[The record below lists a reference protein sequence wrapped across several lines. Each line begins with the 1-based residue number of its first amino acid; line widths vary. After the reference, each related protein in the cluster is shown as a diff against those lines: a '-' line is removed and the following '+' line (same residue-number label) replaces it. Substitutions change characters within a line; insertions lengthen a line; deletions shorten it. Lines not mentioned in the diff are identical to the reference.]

1 MKTNIRKLLA
11 LSVLLSFLLCMG
23 GGKCYAQNKI
33 SGGDQL
39 QKRVSL
45 QVTNAPVAKVF
56 AEIEAKSGVQIVFNA
71 SEIGKL
77 PPITRSFSNATIA
90 RVLDACLANTNLT
103 YSVVNKNIVIRAEGK
118 GLERI
123 TVFGTILD
131 DNKLPLPGAN
141 VVLRGTNIGVSTDTK
156 GNYSIT
162 FGRRDGKEN
171 VLVYS
176 FIGMK
181 SEERSVSGSSNLNV
195 TLKNDSEIEEVVVN
209 GFYTQSKST
218 FTGASTTI
226 KGEEL
231 IAISPTNLI
240 AGIAAVT
247 PGMVMVE
254 NNAQGSNPNA
264 VPSLLIRGANSL
276 ITNESEEGVNNPLIV
291 LDGVEI
297 SMEELYDLDLFDI
310 ERVDVLKDA
319 SATILYGEKGAN
331 GVIVVERKRIE
342 GSKVRL
348 SYNFVPK
355 FSIPDLSSFNLT
367 NAAQKLALEE
377 LAELYKTSDGSMDKA
392 YDYKL
397 QNVRRGVNTD
407 WIHAP
412 LRVPFSHTH
421 SLALS
426 ARGQNVD
433 YRATASFSDDY
444 GVMKGDNRR
453 KYGLGFHIGYHL
465 RDKLTIAFKT
475 NFSLTDSE
483 NSPYGTFSD
492 YVALN
497 PYEPIRDENGEYIRN
512 YYFNPYDTSSSK
524 MANPL
529 YDATLSS
536 FSKARNQSMTNSLT
550 ARWNI
555 TKYFY
560 VTGQGSISIN
570 SGSTDAYTSPDAAKY
585 EETKDISQKGEY
597 AYSNRNGN
605 TFSGKIV
612 VNYGMPIGKGGSMFR
627 VSGGSNMQYTHSTS
641 ARAVG
646 VGFLKDELND
656 ISFAMGYPTSGHPTG
671 TDRIATEVGFFVNG
685 NFSLL
690 NRYFVD
696 ASYRSSGSSRFGA
709 DNSFA
714 PFWATGI
721 GWNIHNEHFAKDI
734 PWLNTLTLKYSV
746 GYNGSV
752 SFDYYQ
758 AKTIYAYKSDYQYY
772 TGIGAVPVTMGNP
785 ALKWQKKLNNNVG
798 ITAAMFDSR
807 LNLSFDYYSNTTYN
821 LLMPINLPPSV
832 GVSTMNVN
840 FGKINNRGY
849 DFAISGQ
856 IFRTKDWYWSMTIT
870 GGHVM
875 DRIQDISTVLKNT
888 SVGDSNDTVKPKLLF
903 TEGGSQFDIY
913 AVRSAGIDPST
924 GQEIFIKKNG
934 DYTYKYDGNDRVAVG
949 NTNPILTGSWMNT
962 VRYKGISLSVSTTY
976 SFGSDFYN
984 TTLQSKV
991 ENIDPRKNVDARAYT
1006 DRWKKPGDL
1015 VRYLAINTKNEMVN
1029 SERFVERK
1037 NELYISNIQLTYEFQ
1052 AKFLSRIGLK
1062 RLCVGVGMSDIGYI
1076 SSVKY
1081 ERGTSYP
1088 YCRSINLIF
1097 RPTF

>member
-1 MKTNIRKLLA
+1 
-11 LSVLLSFLLCMG
+11 
-23 GGKCYAQNKI
+23 
-33 SGGDQL
+33 
-39 QKRVSL
+39 
-45 QVTNAPVAKVF
+45 
-56 AEIEAKSGVQIVFNA
+56 
-71 SEIGKL
+71 
-77 PPITRSFSNATIA
+77 
-90 RVLDACLANTNLT
+90 
-103 YSVVNKNIVIRAEGK
+103 
-118 GLERI
+118 
-123 TVFGTILD
+123 
-131 DNKLPLPGAN
+131 
-141 VVLRGTNIGVSTDTK
+141 
-156 GNYSIT
+156 
-162 FGRRDGKEN
+162 
-171 VLVYS
+171 
-176 FIGMK
+176 
-181 SEERSVSGSSNLNV
+181 
-195 TLKNDSEIEEVVVN
+195 
-209 GFYTQSKST
+209 
-218 FTGASTTI
+218 
-226 KGEEL
+226 
-231 IAISPTNLI
+231 
-240 AGIAAVT
+240 
-247 PGMVMVE
+247 
-254 NNAQGSNPNA
+254 
-264 VPSLLIRGANSL
+264 
-276 ITNESEEGVNNPLIV
+276 
-291 LDGVEI
+291 
-297 SMEELYDLDLFDI
+297 
-310 ERVDVLKDA
+310 
-319 SATILYGEKGAN
+319 
-331 GVIVVERKRIE
+331 
-342 GSKVRL
+342 
-348 SYNFVPK
+348 
-355 FSIPDLSSFNLT
+355 
-367 NAAQKLALEE
+367 
-377 LAELYKTSDGSMDKA
+377 
-392 YDYKL
+392 
-397 QNVRRGVNTD
+397 
-407 WIHAP
+407 
-412 LRVPFSHTH
+412 
-421 SLALS
+421 
-426 ARGQNVD
+426 
-433 YRATASFSDDY
+433 
-444 GVMKGDNRR
+444 MKGDNRR

-536 FSKARNQSMTNSLT
+536 FSKARTQAMTNSLT

-570 SGSTDAYTSPDAAKY
+570 SGSNDIYTSPDAAKY
-585 EETKDISQKGEY
+585 SDIKDISQKGEY

-605 TFSGKIV
+605 TFSGKLV
-612 VNYGMPIGKGGSMFR
+612 LNYGKPIGKGGSMFR
-627 VSGGSNMQYTHSTS
+627 VSGGSNMQYTRSTS

-646 VGFLKDELND
+646 IGFLKDELSD
-656 ISFAMGYPTSGHPTG
+656 ISFAMGYPKSGHPSG
-671 TDRIATEVGFFVNG
+671 TDRIATEVGFFING

-696 ASYRSSGSSRFGA
+696 ASYRSSGSSRFGS

-714 PFWATGI
+714 PFWAAGI
-721 GWNIHNEHFAKDI
+721 GWNIHNENFAKDI

-758 AKTIYAYKSDYQYY
+758 AKTIYSYKSDYQYY

-798 ITAAMFDSR
+798 ITAAMFDNR

-832 GVSTMNVN
+832 GVSSMNVN
-840 FGKINNRGY
+840 FGKINNRGF

-856 IFRTKDWYWSMTIT
+856 IFRTKDWYWSMTVT

-875 DRIQDISTVLKNT
+875 DRIRDISTVLKNT
-888 SVGDSNDTVKPKLLF
+888 SVGDSNDAVKPKLLF

-913 AVRSAGIDPST
+913 AVRSAGIDPAT

-934 DYTYKYDGNDRVAVG
+934 EYTYKYQGDDRVAVG

-962 VRYKGISLSVSTTY
+962 VRYKGISLSISTTY

-991 ENIDPRKNVDARAYT
+991 ENIDPYKNVDARAYT

-1062 RLCVGVGMSDIGYI
+1062 RLCVGIGMSDIGYI